1 MPGIRLL
8 IAPRHIDRSGEIA
21 FALQSLGFQVSRRT
35 ELNPSQP
42 APPGAVILL
51 DTIGE
56 LTRIYGLATVA
67 FVGGSLAPIG
77 GHDILQPI
85 AFGVPA
91 VFGPYMHN
99 FRDIAA
105 LALEAKVGFQI
116 RHPEELPGTLLT
128 LFRDE
133 SLRKSIAKKAR
144 LLIAQNCGASER
156 YAQAAVDLLG
166 GLRR

>member
-1 MPGIRLL
+1 
-8 IAPRHIDRSGEIA
+8 
-21 FALQSLGFQVSRRT
+21 
-35 ELNPSQP
+35 
-42 APPGAVILL
+42 
-51 DTIGE
+51 
-56 LTRIYGLATVA
+56 
-67 FVGGSLAPIG
+67 
-77 GHDILQPI
+77 
-85 AFGVPA
+85 
-91 VFGPYMHN
+91 MHN